1 MHEMVLAICRERDRV
16 QAALQ
21 AISGIR
27 VYPTAANFILFRVE
41 AAGITHGEVFDRL
54 LAEYGV
60 LVRDVS
66 KYPMLER
73 CLRVNAG
80 APEENDV
87 FLDGLQTIMREAT
100 G

>member
-1 MHEMVLAICRERDRV
+1 
-16 QAALQ
+16 
-21 AISGIR
+21 
-27 VYPTAANFILFRVE
+27 
-41 AAGITHGEVFDRL
+41 VFDRL
-54 LAEYGV
+54 LDEHGV

-80 APEENDV
+80 TPEEDDA
-87 FLDGLQTIMREAT
+87 FLAGLRRIMSDGAT

>member
-1 MHEMVLAICRERDRV
+1 MF
-16 QAALQ
+16 
-21 AISGIR
+21 SGITGE
-27 VYPTAANFILFRVE
+27 P
-41 AAGITHGEVFDRL
+41 AGSTVARGPRDMSAQTTRGRSLRAPSTRNNDHH
-54 LAEYGV
+54 GV

-66 KYPMLER
+66 KYRMLDR

-87 FLDGLQTIMREAT
+87 FLEGLRTIMREAV